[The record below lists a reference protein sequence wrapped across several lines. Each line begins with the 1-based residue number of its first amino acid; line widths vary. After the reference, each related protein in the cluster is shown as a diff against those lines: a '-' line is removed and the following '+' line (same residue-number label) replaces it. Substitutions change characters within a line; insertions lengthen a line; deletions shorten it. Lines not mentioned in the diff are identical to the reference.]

1 MELNESQAMQAMII
15 FLDQYYEQVQSDD
28 IAVLLGSLTLLEDG
42 KPVDSA
48 MWDEWLESIKKVKS

>member
-48 MWDEWLESIKKVKS
+48 MWDEWLESIKK